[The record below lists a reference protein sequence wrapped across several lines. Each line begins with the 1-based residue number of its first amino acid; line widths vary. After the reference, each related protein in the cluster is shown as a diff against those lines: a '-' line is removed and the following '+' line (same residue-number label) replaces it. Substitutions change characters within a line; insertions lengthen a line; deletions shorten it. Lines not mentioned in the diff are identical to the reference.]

1 MRYKTHKWVRPED
14 LNANGTLFG
23 GKLLSWIDDEA
34 ALYSIVILKNNKIV
48 TKFMS
53 EINFMSSARQGDIIE
68 IGLDIVKFGKT
79 SITMKCEVKN
89 IMTKAT
95 IITVDSITMVNLD
108 SFGQPANHG
117 KKQSDLALDEKN
129 V

>member
-1 MRYKTHKWVRPED
+1 MNYQTRKWVRPED

-34 ALYSIVILKNNKIV
+34 ALYSIIILKNNRIV

-68 IGLDIVKFGKT
+68 IGLDIVKFCKT
-79 SITMKCEVKN
+79 SITMRCEVRN
-89 IMTKAT
+89 VMTKAV
-95 IITVDSITMVNLD
+95 IITVDAITMVNLD
-108 SFGQPANHG
+108 SFGQPAIHG
-117 KKQSDLALDEKN
+117 KTSLESGE
-129 V
+129 

>member
-1 MRYKTHKWVRPED
+1 MNYQTRKWVRPED

-34 ALYSIVILKNNKIV
+34 ALFSIIILKNNRIV

-79 SITMKCEVKN
+79 SITMRCEVRN
-89 IMTKAT
+89 VMTKAV
-95 IITVDSITMVNLD
+95 IITVDAITMVNLD
-108 SFGQPANHG
+108 SFGQPAIHG
-117 KKQSDLALDEKN
+117 KTSIEE
-129 V
+129 

>member
-1 MRYKTHKWVRPED
+1 MNYQTRKWVRPED

-34 ALYSIVILKNNKIV
+34 ALYSIIILKNNRIV

-79 SITMKCEVKN
+79 SITMRCEVRN
-89 IMTKAT
+89 VMTKAV
-95 IITVDSITMVNLD
+95 IITVDAITMVNLD
-108 SFGQPANHG
+108 SFGQPAIHG
-117 KKQSDLALDEKN
+117 KTALETEE
-129 V
+129 

>member
-1 MRYKTHKWVRPED
+1 MNYQTKKWVRPED

-34 ALYSIVILKNNKIV
+34 ALYSIILLKNNRIV

-68 IGLDIVKFGKT
+68 IGLDIVRFGKT
-79 SITMKCEVKN
+79 SITMRCEVRN
-89 IMTKAT
+89 VMTKAV
-95 IITVDSITMVNLD
+95 IITVDAITMVNLD
-108 SFGQPANHG
+108 SFGQPAIHG
-117 KKQSDLALDEKN
+117 KTGVEE
-129 V
+129 

>member
-1 MRYKTHKWVRPED
+1 MNYQTRKWVRPED

-34 ALYSIVILKNNKIV
+34 ALYSIIILKNNRIV

-79 SITMKCEVKN
+79 SITMRCEVRN
-89 IMTKAT
+89 VMTKAV
-95 IITVDSITMVNLD
+95 IITVDAITMVNLD
-108 SFGQPANHG
+108 SFGQPAIHG
-117 KKQSDLALDEKN
+117 KTSLESGE
-129 V
+129 

>member
-1 MRYKTHKWVRPED
+1 MNYQTRKWVRPED

-34 ALYSIVILKNNKIV
+34 ALYSIIILKNNRIV

-68 IGLDIVKFGKT
+68 IGLDIVQFGKT
-79 SITMKCEVKN
+79 SITLRCEVRN
-89 IMTKAT
+89 VMTKAV
-95 IITVDSITMVNLD
+95 IITVDAITMVNLD
-108 SFGQPANHG
+108 SFGQPAIHG
-117 KKQSDLALDEKN
+117 KTSLDDI
-129 V
+129 

>member
-1 MRYKTHKWVRPED
+1 MNYQTRKWVRPED

-34 ALYSIVILKNNKIV
+34 ALYSIIILKNNRIV

-79 SITMKCEVKN
+79 SITMRCEVRN
-89 IMTKAT
+89 VMTKAV
-95 IITVDSITMVNLD
+95 IITVDAITMVNLD
-108 SFGQPANHG
+108 SFGQPAIHG
-117 KKQSDLALDEKN
+117 KTVIETEE
-129 V
+129 

>member
-1 MRYKTHKWVRPED
+1 MNYQTRKWVRPED

-34 ALYSIVILKNNKIV
+34 ALYSIMILKNNRIV

-53 EINFMSSARQGDIIE
+53 EINFTSSARQGDIIE

-79 SITMKCEVKN
+79 SLTMRCEVRN
-89 IMTKAT
+89 VMTKAV
-95 IITVDSITMVNLD
+95 IITVDAITMVNLD
-108 SFGQPANHG
+108 SFGQPAIHG
-117 KKQSDLALDEKN
+117 KTSVEE
-129 V
+129 

>member
-1 MRYKTHKWVRPED
+1 MNYHTRKWVRPED

-34 ALYSIVILKNNKIV
+34 ALYSIVILKNNRIV

-79 SITMKCEVKN
+79 SITMRCEVRN
-89 IMTKAT
+89 VMTKAV
-95 IITVDSITMVNLD
+95 IITVDAITMVNLD
-108 SFGQPANHG
+108 SFGQPAIHG
-117 KKQSDLALDEKN
+117 KSAIETEE
-129 V
+129 